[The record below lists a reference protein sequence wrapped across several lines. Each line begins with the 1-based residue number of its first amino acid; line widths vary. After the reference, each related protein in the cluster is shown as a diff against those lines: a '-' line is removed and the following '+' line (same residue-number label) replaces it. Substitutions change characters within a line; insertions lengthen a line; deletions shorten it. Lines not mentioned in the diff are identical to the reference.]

1 MIAENMVVSI
11 PREEE
16 TNSLIL
22 LDSVPE
28 KKGSKKSAY
37 LWYYEYQKPGH
48 DTKKI
53 KHHSRL
59 WQWIQFAQPYLW
71 SRNEV
76 IHNG

>member
-37 LWYYEYQKPGH
+37 L
-48 DTKKI
+48 
-53 KHHSRL
+53 
-59 WQWIQFAQPYLW
+59 
-71 SRNEV
+71 
-76 IHNG
+76 